1 MKTAKDDNKCSL
13 HCHPNGHLHEFI
25 ARFDAHLKTRGYS
38 HHTRKTY
45 LSVAKHFYG
54 SLKTTPYKQEIS
66 IESVQW
72 FFHKHLPLCC
82 CPGPVYKH
90 VKSVRAALNQM
101 LSMKGYHRLRPGID
115 TAYLQIEN
123 EIDRF
128 DIYLNEICGHADA
141 TRWYHRRNIRSFLIW
156 LFCDRCIQVETI
168 TAQSL
173 CNFVTESSS
182 SLRTSSIG
190 SLVYSLRAYLRF
202 LQLNG
207 FVTPSL
213 EATIPRPPNWSGT
226 NFPQALN
233 HNELLRFWSAFD
245 RRTFIG
251 KRDYAVARCLT
262 DLGLRCHEVAA
273 IQLESIDWHNG
284 VLHLPKTKSRRHET
298 LPIPGKMARAL
309 IVYLSKA
316 RPQTNCRS
324 VFVYHRAP
332 VGQAVQNTTVRGI
345 VRRAF
350 IRAEL
355 PWSGTHILRS
365 TTASRLLE
373 GGASIKEVADVLR
386 HRSINTTTSY
396 TRINLAQLAQ
406 VALPWPG
413 RLP

>member
-1 MKTAKDDNKCSL
+1 MKIMKDDNKCSL
-13 HCHPNGHLHEFI
+13 PCHPNDQLLEFI
-25 ARFDAHLKTRGYS
+25 DRFDAHLKRRGYS
-38 HHTRKTY
+38 HHTRRTY
-45 LSVAKHFYG
+45 LSVAKHFYD
-54 SLKTTPYKQEIS
+54 SLETTPYEPEIDK
-66 IESVQW
+66 ESVQW
-72 FFHKHLPLCC
+72 FFQKHLPVCC
-82 CPGPVYKH
+82 CPEPVYKH
-90 VKSVRAALNQM
+90 VKSVRAALNQILTM
-101 LSMKGYHRLRPGID
+101 EGYHRLRTDID
-115 TAYLQIEN
+115 VKYPHVEI

-128 DIYLNEICGHADA
+128 EKYLKEICGHADA
-141 TRWYHRRNIRSFLIW
+141 TRWYHRRNIRSFLNW
-156 LFCDRCIQVETI
+156 LFYDRCIDIEKI
-168 TAQSL
+168 TAESL
-173 CNFVTESSS
+173 CHFVTASSS
-182 SLRTSSIG
+182 SHRSSSIG
-190 SLVYSLRAYLRF
+190 NIAYSLRAYLRF

-213 EATIPRPPNWSGT
+213 EATIPRPPNWSGI
-226 NFPQALN
+226 NLPQALN
-233 HNELLRFWSAFD
+233 HNELIKFWSVFD
-245 RRTFIG
+245 RRTPIG
-251 KRDYAVARCLT
+251 KRDYAVARCLA

-284 VLHLPKTKSRRHET
+284 LLHLSKTKSRRHET
-298 LPIPGKMARAL
+298 LPIPGKMAQAL

-332 VGQAVQNTTVRGI
+332 VGQAIQNTTVRGI

-350 IRAEL
+350 IGAEL

-396 TRINLAQLAQ
+396 IRINLTQLAQ